1 MEDCCQEW
9 ELPGALRL
17 LREYLCLPL
26 QLKQSTAI
34 ERERERERGESQR
47 SSIWIQSS
55 FPAKSQ
61 LFSLKVKSV
70 RGKRLC
76 VCVLGVNESEKR
88 ETKIERG

>member
-26 QLKQSTAI
+26 QLKQSTV
-34 ERERERERGESQR
+34 RERGESQR

-61 LFSLKVKSV
+61 LFSLKEKSV
-70 RGKRLC
+70 RGNGC
-76 VCVLGVNESEKR
+76 VCVCWG
-88 ETKIERG
+88 